1 MRILTLF
8 LSLIYTSLIVPTIV
22 IIPDITASYVYGV
35 EYTANEVET
44 PENLSYTAKTPVYKT
59 QEEEI
64 RAYIREHAKLMGVNP
79 DLAESLAFWES
90 NFNPEAKN
98 PKTSASGIYQFT
110 SETFSHFC
118 VSDTYNPSVF
128 DWRANVSCALRII
141 YWEGLGRWSCD
152 PTIKGLLIANGYL

>member
-35 EYTANEVET
+35 EYTANKVET
-44 PENLSYTAKTPVYKT
+44 PEKPVYTAKTPVYET

-64 RAYIREHAKLMGVNP
+64 RAYIREHAELMEVDPN
-79 DLAESLAFWES
+79 LAESLAFWES
-90 NFNPEAKN
+90 NFNPLAEN
-98 PKTSASGIYQFT
+98 PKSSAAGIYQFT
-110 SETFSHFC
+110 SETWKHFC

-152 PTIKGLLIANGYL
+152 SVIRTLLIKNGYL